1 MGQYFAVDKAN
12 MSSSRRVNSRLVI
25 LDSSSESEP
34 DSSFDLNEST
44 SSSSSSND
52 NDNDHLQD
60 DNPRNQIKG
69 RQPIV
74 IDGSNDAEDD
84 CNVNIENC
92 MKALQL
98 GDDDEVKKDKNR
110 KKPFKSQLA
119 SLNFDSSSSESEDS
133 KQIGGK
139 RQGFQKR
146 SKRGKDD
153 DVIELLD
160 TDSEQEESSSTS
172 VGDSESGFS
181 NINYEKR
188 STQSLQSPE
197 ALSRASK
204 IRTPLPSESPLD
216 IGLEECSIESNSKS
230 SSPDDDNGTAWKINK
245 HGNYILQGKCMISG
259 SSKWPKLNVPKKLF
273 DKLYDHQK
281 VGVQFLAG
289 LHAKHGGILGD
300 GKFFFRAYYIC
311 ITEFLTKFI

>member
-44 SSSSSSND
+44 SSSS

-74 IDGSNDAEDD
+74 IDGSDDDNDAEDD

-110 KKPFKSQLA
+110 NKPFKSQLA
-119 SLNFDSSSSESEDS
+119 SLNFDSSSSESDNS

-146 SKRGKDD
+146 SKRGKDG

-172 VGDSESGFS
+172 VGGSESGTS
-181 NINYEKR
+181 NMNYEKQ

-197 ALSRASK
+197 PLSRASK
-204 IRTPLPSESPLD
+204 IRTPLPCESPLD

-230 SSPDDDNGTAWKINK
+230 SSPDDDNGTAWNLNK

-300 GKFFFRAYYIC
+300 GKFFF
-311 ITEFLTKFI
+311 